1 MEIGMIIVQVYFLL
15 NLQSAAK
22 KLSSFATFN
31 SGVGSGRPPHV
42 IFFFVDLGAALEPA
56 LAATALP
63 FAAAGA
69 GDDFDELAPP
79 PAPPKSDSRLEAG
92 IFEPGQLNEGMA
104 FTAVWY
110 VLFALKGEIYDFANE

>member
-1 MEIGMIIVQVYFLL
+1 MIMLAVYFLL

-42 IFFFVDLGAALEPA
+42 MFFFVDLDADLGEA

-69 GDDFDELAPP
+69 GDDFDGLPP
-79 PAPPKSDSRLEAG
+79 PPPPPPPKSDSRFEAG

-104 FTAVWY
+104 FTAVW
-110 VLFALKGEIYDFANE
+110 

>member
-1 MEIGMIIVQVYFLL
+1 MIISAIYFLL

-42 IFFFVDLGAALEPA
+42 MFFFVDLGAAFAEPA

-63 FAAAGA
+63 LAAAAGA
-69 GDDFDELAPP
+69 GDDLALLPP
-79 PAPPKSDSRLEAG
+79 PPPPPPKSVSRLEAG

-104 FTAVWY
+104 FTAVW
-110 VLFALKGEIYDFANE
+110 

>member
-1 MEIGMIIVQVYFLL
+1 MELSALYFLL

-22 KLSSFATFN
+22 KLSSFATLI

-42 IFFFVDLGAALEPA
+42 MFFFVDLGADLEVA

-79 PAPPKSDSRLEAG
+79 PPKSDSRLEAG
-92 IFEPGQLNEGMA
+92 IFEPGQLNEGIA
-104 FTAVWY
+104 FTAVWQ
-110 VLFALKGEIYDFANE
+110 LLHALIE

>member
-1 MEIGMIIVQVYFLL
+1 MELLVLYFLL

-22 KLSSFATFN
+22 KLSSFATLI

-42 IFFFVDLGAALEPA
+42 MFFFVDLGAALEAA

-63 FAAAGA
+63 LAAAGA

-79 PAPPKSDSRLEAG
+79 PPPPPPKSDSRLEAG
-92 IFEPGQLNEGMA
+92 IFEPGQLNEGIA
-104 FTAVWY
+104 FTAVWI
-110 VLFALKGEIYDFANE
+110 LLHALIE

>member
-1 MEIGMIIVQVYFLL
+1 MELLALYFLL

-22 KLSSFATFN
+22 KLSSFATLI

-42 IFFFVDLGAALEPA
+42 MFFFVDLGADLEVA

-63 FAAAGA
+63 LAAAGA

-79 PAPPKSDSRLEAG
+79 PPPPPPPKSDSRLEAG
-92 IFEPGQLNEGMA
+92 IFEPGQLNEGIA
-104 FTAVWY
+104 FTAVWI
-110 VLFALKGEIYDFANE
+110 LLHALIE

>member
-1 MEIGMIIVQVYFLL
+1 MELSALYFLL

-22 KLSSFATFN
+22 KLSSFATLI

-42 IFFFVDLGAALEPA
+42 MFFFVDLGADLEVA

-63 FAAAGA
+63 LAAAGA

-79 PAPPKSDSRLEAG
+79 PPPPKSDSRLEAG
-92 IFEPGQLNEGMA
+92 IFEPGQLNEGIA
-104 FTAVWY
+104 FTAVWQ
-110 VLFALKGEIYDFANE
+110 LLHALIE